1 MKLRVLQQRSPSLK
15 QEYGYAE
22 SDYDNPIDNKPILQV
37 LENDKWVDI
46 PIVIEWEDCFLLGNI
61 SGAILLLI
69 IMELLNYVK

>member
-15 QEYGYAE
+15 EEYGYAE

-46 PIVIEWEDCFLLGNI
+46 PIVIEWEDCIQDFREPI
-61 SGAILLLI
+61 EEELI
-69 IMELLNYVK
+69 GE

>member
-15 QEYGYAE
+15 EEYGYAE

-46 PIVIEWEDCFLLGNI
+46 PIVVEWEDCIQDFREPI
-61 SGAILLLI
+61 EEELI
-69 IMELLNYVK
+69 GE

>member
-15 QEYGYAE
+15 EEYGYAE

-46 PIVIEWEDCFLLGNI
+46 PVVIEWEDSTQGFRKSI
-61 SGAILLLI
+61 EE
-69 IMELLNYVK
+69 ELTGE

>member
-46 PIVIEWEDCFLLGNI
+46 PIVIEWEDCIQDFREPI
-61 SGAILLLI
+61 EEELI
-69 IMELLNYVK
+69 GE

>member
-15 QEYGYAE
+15 DEYGYAE

-46 PIVIEWEDCFLLGNI
+46 PVVIEWEDSTQGFRKPI
-61 SGAILLLI
+61 EEELI
-69 IMELLNYVK
+69 GE

>member
-22 SDYDNPIDNKPILQV
+22 PDYDNPIDNKPILQV

-46 PIVIEWEDCFLLGNI
+46 PIVVEWEDCIQDFREPI
-61 SGAILLLI
+61 EEELI
-69 IMELLNYVK
+69 GE

>member
-15 QEYGYAE
+15 EEYGYAE

-46 PIVIEWEDCFLLGNI
+46 PIVIEWEDCIQDFRKPI
-61 SGAILLLI
+61 EEELI
-69 IMELLNYVK
+69 GE

>member
-1 MKLRVLQQRSPSLK
+1 MIMKLRVLQQRSPSLK

-46 PIVIEWEDCFLLGNI
+46 PIVIEWEDCIQDFREPI
-61 SGAILLLI
+61 EEELI
-69 IMELLNYVK
+69 GE

>member
-15 QEYGYAE
+15 EEYGYAE

-46 PIVIEWEDCFLLGNI
+46 PIVIEWEDCIQDFRKPIEEELTFEFDETED
-61 SGAILLLI
+61 IL
-69 IMELLNYVK
+69 